1 MNFALYVPVGAVGHL
16 AFRRHGLGAGAWFGP
31 VLLASA
37 MSATVEILQT
47 FQPLRTPSFVDIATN
62 IAGAAAGV
70 PLGRFLAHR
79 LERTRHREG
88 RDPVATA
95 LAVVW
100 VAWLLFPAV
109 PEFSRYAVLQKIDKF
124 WAEPLISPLRLFTA
138 FVVWIVG
145 GRLLA
150 AEGLR
155 QPKLWLWA
163 SIALVPAQLLVVGR
177 QPIASDVVGAVLG
190 AGLSPVITARLAGWL
205 LVACLAVRGVAP
217 FEWTTT
223 AQPLNWIPFAALL
236 SANWQRASLVLLQKC
251 FFYGSSVWALN
262 AAGARL
268 WRATATVAVVLT
280 AVEVLQR
287 HLPGRVPDTTDPVIA
302 VLLALA
308 FSARRI

>member
-1 MNFALYVPVGAVGHL
+1 MPVGAVGHL
-16 AFRRHGLGAGAWFGP
+16 AFRRHGLRAGAWFAP

-79 LERTRHREG
+79 IEQTRHRQG
-88 RDPVATA
+88 WDPVAAA

-109 PEFSRYAVLQKIDKF
+109 PEFSRIAVLQKIDRF

-138 FVVWIVG
+138 FVVWLVG

-155 QPKLWLWA
+155 KPKLWLWA
-163 SIALVPAQLLVVGR
+163 SIALVPAQLLVIGR
-177 QPIASDVVGAVLG
+177 QPIASDVLGAVLG
-190 AGLSPVITARLAGWL
+190 AGLYPVVAPRVAAWL
-205 LVACLAVRGVAP
+205 LVACVAVRGVAP
-217 FEWTTT
+217 LEWTAA
-223 AQPLNWIPFAALL
+223 AQPMNWTPFAALL
-236 SANWQRASLVLLQKC
+236 SANWQRASLVLLEKC
-251 FFYGSSVWALN
+251 FLYGSSVWALN
-262 AAGARL
+262 AAGVRL
-268 WRATATVAVVLT
+268 WRATAIAAAILAVI
-280 AVEVLQR
+280 EVVQR
-287 HLPGRVPDTTDPVIA
+287 HLPGRVPESTDPVIA